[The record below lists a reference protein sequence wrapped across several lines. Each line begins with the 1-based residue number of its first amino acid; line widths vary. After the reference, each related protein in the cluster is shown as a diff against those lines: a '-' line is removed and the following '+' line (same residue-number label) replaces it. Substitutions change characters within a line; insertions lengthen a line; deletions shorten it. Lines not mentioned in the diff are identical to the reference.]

1 MKNQIALSLALS
13 LVVPF
18 AAARLPAPTEEVKQK
33 AAETAERS
41 AWSDKVGAYKL
52 CLAMDRTAEAY
63 RRSVKASGKEPPAP
77 AATAPCADPGQFTAT
92 TTVAQKPLEAAG
104 AHSPPETATS
114 PPSTKATAAEIS
126 GKK

>member
-52 CLAMDRTAEAY
+52 CLHRRNMVVIQHIIAELLL
-63 RRSVKASGKEPPAP
+63 RHRH
-77 AATAPCADPGQFTAT
+77 FN
-92 TTVAQKPLEAAG
+92 TVSWAVPSLSYFVI
-104 AHSPPETATS
+104 HSWM
-114 PPSTKATAAEIS
+114 
-126 GKK
+126 